1 MQFLRFAIVGS
12 LVALTYILLYLTCL
26 ALGMPQMPANALAFL
41 TAVGLQYA
49 GQSWFTF
56 GKPMKDRAQGFRFGV
71 MIGLGLLTAAVIT
84 GFVAPTF
91 NLSDAIAAIIVT
103 VVLPFQ
109 NYLIMSSWV
118 FKKAGS
124 TPEVSS

>member
-12 LVALTYILLYLTCL
+12 LVALTYILLYLAFL
-26 ALGMPQMPANALAFL
+26 ALGMPQLPANALAFL

-71 MIGLGLLTAAVIT
+71 MIGLGLLTAGIIT
-84 GFVAPTF
+84 GIFAPAF
-91 NLSDAIAAIIVT
+91 NLSDAIAAVIVT

-109 NYLIMSSWV
+109 NYLIMSIWV
-118 FKKAGS
+118 FKQAGS
-124 TPEVSS
+124 TTEVSS